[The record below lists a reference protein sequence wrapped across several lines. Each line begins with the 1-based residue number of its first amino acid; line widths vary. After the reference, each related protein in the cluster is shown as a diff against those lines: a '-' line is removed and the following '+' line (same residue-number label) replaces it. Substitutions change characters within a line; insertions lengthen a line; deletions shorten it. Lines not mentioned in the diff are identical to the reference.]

1 MSTTPADD
9 GRIDITGFKLAA
21 LTAMM
26 LLSFA
31 AAIAMPFNITGI
43 VDAFVV
49 SNTVAGLV
57 ATIEMGG
64 VAVSSL
70 IFAQIAPRL
79 NPRRVYVIGVS
90 AVIALNV
97 ATIWAPSIEFLYVVR
112 GMVGLFAG
120 AMVATVMSTAG
131 RSRTPEATFGVINS
145 AVGVMGMALSLILPQ
160 ALKLHTLELS
170 TYDLGH
176 EGLGLSTVDGLYFV
190 YLCCAGLALLFIRF
204 VPVPP
209 RVAAPAAGDAPAP
222 SLPLS
227 GWLALLGLGIIF
239 FGHGTLTMFIISV
252 GVEQVGLSPERVG
265 LVFMF
270 GGIVGIV
277 APLVAGYVGTKYK
290 ALLPTAIIIVAVV
303 IFGMLLSQASTPLQF
318 YMSAP
323 FFAMMPIAMM
333 PIVLGALA
341 RIDPTGRLTGAHPA
355 FITLG
360 GALAPLVGG
369 AISTTGNYSTN
380 GLSVLVCAVVGSAF
394 LFSAIRTADRM
405 RGDAQGS
412 PVPAPGE

>member
-9 GRIDITGFKLAA
+9 GRIDITGFKLVA

-43 VDAFVV
+43 VEAFTVT
-49 SNTVAGLV
+49 NTVAGLV

-64 VAVSSL
+64 VAISSL

-79 NPRRVYVIGVS
+79 NPRRVYVIGV
-90 AVIALNV
+90 ATIIALNI
-97 ATIWAPSIEFLYVVR
+97 ATIWAPTIEFLYVVR
-112 GMVGLFAG
+112 GLVGLFAG

-209 RVAAPAAGDAPAP
+209 KVEAPAGGETSAPA
-222 SLPLS
+222 LPIT

-252 GVEQVGLSPERVG
+252 GVEQVGLSAERVG

-270 GGIVGIV
+270 GGVFGIV
-277 APLVAGYVGTKYK
+277 APLAAGYIGTKFK
-290 ALLPTAIIIVAVV
+290 AMIPTLIIVVAVM
-303 IFGMLLSQASTPLQF
+303 IFGMLLSQASTPMEF
-318 YMSAP
+318 YASAP

-341 RIDPTGRLTGAHPA
+341 RVDPTGRLTGAHPA

-380 GLSVLVCAVVGSAF
+380 GFSVVICGVVGTLLLVA
-394 LFSAIRTADRM
+394 AIRTADRL
-405 RGDAQGS
+405 RDDAEGA